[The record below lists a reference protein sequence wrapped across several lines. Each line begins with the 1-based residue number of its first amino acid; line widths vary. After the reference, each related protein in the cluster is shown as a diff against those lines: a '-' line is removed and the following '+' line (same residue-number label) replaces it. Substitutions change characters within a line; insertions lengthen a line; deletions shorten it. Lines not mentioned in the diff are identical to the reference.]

1 MQSWFADHVG
11 VQGGDKYKFKWDDG
25 TETNAILIKSVNG
38 KYVRFRIVEAE
49 DSEEYLEFR
58 VAQDAITGDIDLV
71 ITEFVNAG
79 DEENTAAIWDAAVDT
94 LKYTIGG

>member
-1 MQSWFADHVG
+1 MLGVDHFG
-11 VQGGDKYKFKWDDG
+11 ARGDV
-25 TETNAILIKSVNG
+25 LL
-38 KYVRFRIVEAE
+38 VRRDLRLGPGHRRLPQLRIVEAE
-49 DSEEYLEFR
+49 DTEEYLEFR